1 MPEETETTDLPS
13 PTTSTK
19 KSSKA
24 LALPPVPAVTH
35 ELVAAPPLISVVAP
49 VMAVVPAVRSAF
61 NNHPLKKILAM
72 LEAGLVTVNV
82 MAVMAADCMIP
93 AKRAAVGEPVQ
104 VPGKGAEPG

>member
-35 ELVAAPPLISVVAP
+35 ELVAAPPSVVVTPVMVVAP
-49 VMAVVPAVRSAF
+49 AVTSEF

-72 LEAGLVTVNV
+72 LEADLVTVNV
-82 MAVMAADCMIP
+82 MAVMAADCIIP

-104 VPGKGAEPG
+104 VPGKGAERG